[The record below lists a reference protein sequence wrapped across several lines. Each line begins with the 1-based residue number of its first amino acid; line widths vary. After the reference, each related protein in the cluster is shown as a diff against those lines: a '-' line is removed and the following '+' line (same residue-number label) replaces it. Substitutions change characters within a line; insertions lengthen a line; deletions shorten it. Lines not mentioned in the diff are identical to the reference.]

1 MARSEQQHQPPA
13 PQHELP
19 LLQHYPAYD
28 HALHSSPFYG
38 QQRYAALLAQR
49 LGVEILGPFATSNYL
64 HNSTSYH
71 PVPSVYSH
79 LAATSLADA
88 TAGID
93 TAIARWQQ
101 PHERLLHSL
110 GGGQPASQSSSLS
123 QHWHPSSLSSYS
135 PPQHRHELDYARYY
149 GIPAGAANLHVHE
162 SNTEQ
167 KLSQHGHH
175 HQHHGHHVEPF
186 HGEDSLLLDSPH
198 SRGHLPFFAP
208 SHGLPSH
215 PKPESMPKSKRPKRK
230 KDQDEP
236 KRPLT
241 AYNIFF
247 RDERVRL
254 LKEAAE
260 EAKSKSEAEAAEMK
274 ELSEEGKL
282 DASARSAATN
292 GSGKKVRR
300 RRRRN
305 GRETHGLMSC
315 KRIKPNEMRTVPV
328 KRRKAFQNVR
338 PDKKTALEQISAN
351 GCRISEKDRLGAG

>member
-1 MARSEQQHQPPA
+1 
-13 PQHELP
+13 
-19 LLQHYPAYD
+19 
-28 HALHSSPFYG
+28 
-38 QQRYAALLAQR
+38 
-49 LGVEILGPFATSNYL
+49 
-64 HNSTSYH
+64 
-71 PVPSVYSH
+71 
-79 LAATSLADA
+79 
-88 TAGID
+88 
-93 TAIARWQQ
+93 
-101 PHERLLHSL
+101 
-110 GGGQPASQSSSLS
+110 
-123 QHWHPSSLSSYS
+123 
-135 PPQHRHELDYARYY
+135 
-149 GIPAGAANLHVHE
+149 
-162 SNTEQ
+162 
-167 KLSQHGHH
+167 
-175 HQHHGHHVEPF
+175 
-186 HGEDSLLLDSPH
+186 
-198 SRGHLPFFAP
+198 
-208 SHGLPSH
+208 
-215 PKPESMPKSKRPKRK
+215 MPKSKRPKRK